1 VVSLLR
7 ICAKVR
13 PLGKIYKGS
22 SLEELGKL
30 RSEKLEE
37 FKEGSLRRLQKKGV
51 SLKELEKLRSEKLEE
66 FKEGSLGK
74 SKKKRGSLEKPE
86 EKDSDEFRKK

>member
-1 VVSLLR
+1 KKALFCIVVSLLR

-22 SLEELGKL
+22 SLEEL
-30 RSEKLEE
+30 
-37 FKEGSLRRLQKKGV
+37 
-51 SLKELEKLRSEKLEE
+51 EKLRSEKLEE
-66 FKEGSLGK
+66 SKEGSLGRLQ
-74 SKKKRGSLEKPE
+74 KKGVSLEEPE